1 MMKIRK
7 LHNYILSRYIVIA
20 IIPLCLIAAAVIL
33 ILQKNI
39 RNSFQQ
45 KNTVIVQS
53 VASRVD
59 QFLIEPLK
67 AMKLLTL
74 LIENDRKIDFA
85 KVPFY
90 FDSFRASY
98 PYFNQILIVNKNK
111 RIECMSPMDEDVLH
125 NDVSN
130 ESYALDVGENTYHWS
145 NVFSSF
151 DNGLPLIA
159 LSAGLNDYIVVGI
172 IDISRIQTIIKDV
185 KVEKPQSYL
194 AILNENGT
202 FIAHSNS
209 ELVNQRE
216 SEVYFRKIFV
226 SPDSLTN
233 TIINIEGKDKLVS
246 ISRLATNNWHVV
258 IYNDMDEVLM
268 SIRNLNK
275 LFIPGISLS
284 LIGVVILAFF
294 STKKIKNPLYGM
306 IKRTEMI
313 SRGDYRIRFNPME
326 FVEFEDLAA
335 HFSNMAD
342 SIQRRENDLQEK
354 ESKLLKSNRLY
365 NVLSRVN
372 STITKS
378 IDPDTLFAEICRI
391 TVETGKVK
399 GACIGL
405 LNNGQITFSAYYG
418 VIFAQNNSISLDE
431 ANICPAVHAALS
443 NHVKHCSTSCS
454 DGCILNL
461 FGKADREAIK
471 SSVVYPLFLDGKIM
485 GIYCVF
491 SRYANY
497 FDDAES
503 SLFTEIAND
512 ISFAIGNIKHES
524 ERVKYEHDLIISNK
538 KYRVLFDAFPLGI
551 IVLDQ
556 HGIMKEINKMAESLF
571 RFNSSEYLGKP
582 YNSLGF
588 SFIDSNYNTIPENK
602 LPSYISRTRKLLA
615 INTELGVIGYDGIL
629 KWFSVT
635 AAPIPLDDYSTAVTF
650 NDVSKKVE
658 AQKQLIIEKEKAEE
672 SSRLKSSLLAN
683 LNHEFRTPLTGILGM
698 ADELNE
704 ELTDTEQKKM
714 AGNILRSARRLQN
727 TLTSIL
733 YLSEIE
739 SGRIDEMF
747 DEVSLSWVIRK
758 ILSRYI
764 SAAQEKNL
772 EIQTCID
779 EDIVVYSDS
788 KLIELILLNVIDN
801 AVKYTSKGYIRIELS
816 PDIDS
821 ACIRVKDTGIGID
834 KENAKLVFQPFR
846 QVSEG
851 FGRSF
856 EGTGLGLT
864 LAKKMIELMN
874 GSISFES
881 QVGEGSEFIICIPLN
896 KHLSVNKYQKDKK
909 HSFPNPAEGI
919 HNTTGREILV
929 VEDNAIN
936 ALVTKLSLKNHYT
949 LEHAKNA
956 VQALEMINN
965 AKYSAILMDINL
977 GAGMNGIDLLGKIRE
992 HESYKNVPVIAIT
1005 GYSTAAE
1012 IEALQKAG
1020 FTDYLSKP
1028 FEKHEI
1034 LQVLQKCFAYQ

>member
-1 MMKIRK
+1 MTKLRK
-7 LHNYILSRYIVIA
+7 LHNYILFRYIVIA

-59 QFLIEPLK
+59 QFLQEPLN

-74 LIENDRKIDFA
+74 LIEHDRKIDFT

-98 PYFNQILIVNKNK
+98 PYFTQILIVNKNK
-111 RIECMSPMDEDVLH
+111 RVESISPMDEDVLH

-130 ESYALDVGENTYHWS
+130 ESYALDVETNTYHWS
-145 NVFSSF
+145 KVFSSF
-151 DNGLPLIA
+151 NNGRPLIA
-159 LSAGLNDYIVVGI
+159 LSAGLNDYIIVGI
-172 IDISRIQTIIKDV
+172 IDISRIQAIIKNV
-185 KVEKPQSYL
+185 KFERPQSYL

-216 SEVYFRKIFV
+216 SEVYFRKICGT
-226 SPDSLTN
+226 PDSLTN
-233 TIINIEGKDKLVS
+233 TIINIDGKDKLVS
-246 ISRLATNNWHVV
+246 VSRLSANKWNVV
-258 IYNDMDEVLM
+258 IYNDMDEVLL
-268 SIRNLNK
+268 SIRNLNN
-275 LFIPGISLS
+275 LFIPGIFLS
-284 LIGVVILAFF
+284 LIGVIILAYF
-294 STKKIKNPLYGM
+294 STKKIKNPLYGL

-313 SRGDYRIRFNPME
+313 SRGDYRIRFLPME
-326 FVEFEDLAA
+326 FAEFDDLAA

-342 SIQRRENDLQEK
+342 SIQKRENDLQEK

-372 STITKS
+372 STITKY

-405 LNNGQITFSAYYG
+405 LDNGQITFSAYYG
-418 VIFAQNNSISLDE
+418 VIFPEKNTMSIDDAS
-431 ANICPAVHAALS
+431 ICPAVHAALS
-443 NHVKHCSTSCS
+443 NQIKHCSTSCS
-454 DGCILNL
+454 DGCILKL
-461 FGKADREAIK
+461 FGKADRDAIK
-471 SSVVYPLFLDGKIM
+471 SSVVYPLFLDGRIM

-491 SRYANY
+491 SRSANY

-512 ISFAIGNIKHES
+512 ISFAIGNIQHES

-556 HGIMKEINKMAESLF
+556 NGIMREINKMAESLF
-571 RFNSSEYLGKP
+571 RFNASEFLGRP
-582 YNSLGF
+582 YNNLGF
-588 SFIDSNYNTIPENK
+588 SFIDCNYKTIPETK
-602 LPSYISRTRKLLA
+602 LPSYISRTRKLIA

-650 NDVSKKVE
+650 NDVTKKVE
-658 AQKQLIIEKEKAEE
+658 AQKQLMIEKEKAEE

-704 ELTDTEQKKM
+704 ELADTEQKKM

-739 SGRIDEMF
+739 SGRIVELY
-747 DEVSLSWVIRK
+747 DEVSLSSVIRK

-764 SAAQEKNL
+764 PVAQEKNL

-779 EDIVVYSDS
+779 EDVLIYSDG

-801 AVKYTSKGYIRIELS
+801 AVKYTLEGFVRVELGL
-816 PDIDS
+816 DKEF

-834 KENAKLVFQPFR
+834 KENRKLVFQPFR

-856 EGTGLGLT
+856 EGAGLGLT
-864 LAKKMIELMN
+864 LAKKMIELMKGTITFN
-874 GSISFES
+874 SS
-881 QVGEGSEFIICIPLN
+881 VGAGTEFILHIPQN
-896 KHLSVNKYQKDKK
+896 RRMSDNKYDAQSVTD
-909 HSFPNPAEGI
+909 PAEKVAAVSE
-919 HNTTGREILV
+919 RKILL

-936 ALVTKLSLKNHYT
+936 ALVTSQSLKNIYT
-949 LEHAKNA
+949 LDHAKNA
-956 VQALEMINN
+956 EQALELIKS
-965 AKYSAILMDINL
+965 AQYSAILMDINL
-977 GAGMNGIDLLGKIRE
+977 GAGMNGVELLTKIRE
-992 HESYKNVPVIAIT
+992 HELYKNIPVIAIT
-1005 GYSTAAE
+1005 GYSTASE
-1012 IEALQKAG
+1012 IDALQKAG
-1020 FTDYLSKP
+1020 FTGYLAKP
-1028 FEKHEI
+1028 FEKQEI
-1034 LQVLQKCFAYQ
+1034 LEILQKCFAY